1 MDFENSSSYLSVAH
15 QQVLIPDFNL
25 QNSFLL
31 TIISETKAFSPFRIL
46 PLLIVSPL
54 SDGLW
59 ANELN
64 DTIYVHLI
72 HER

>member
-25 QNSFLL
+25 QNSLLL
-31 TIISETKAFSPFRIL
+31 TIISETKAFSPFGIL
-46 PLLIVSPL
+46 PLLVISPL

-64 DTIYVHLI
+64 DTVHVHLI